1 MVVPRACKGTKDHV
15 PFVMRAKISFVMVA
29 FQFSCC
35 RASSVAW
42 GSPVVSNSFG
52 LKIPNLDMICIRW
65 QNQVDTCKGNWS
77 VETGWSSEMGFET
90 GKSDSEWGNSIVST
104 DEVRKWEELEQ
115 TDCNEAEVGGTVG
128 IGVRK
133 MRRWRISWWIWELR
147 IEHGKR
153 KGEFI
158 ENNISWKKDMPSIA

>member
-42 GSPVVSNSFG
+42 GSLVVSNSFG

-65 QNQVDTCKGNWS
+65 QNQVGTCKGNWS

-128 IGVRK
+128 IGVWEK
-133 MRRWRISWWIWELR
+133 WEEEESADGFENWELSMAK
-147 IEHGKR
+147 GKENSLKITSHER
-153 KGEFI
+153 KI
-158 ENNISWKKDMPSIA
+158 CPV